1 MKQSKKKIRR
11 INIKKRTKKYNYRKN
26 QRGGWGFFSRDPQII
41 TDMMKLPGFEN
52 IQVSFPFNN
61 IQMDISLPDKPL
73 NQFIDEWAK
82 GSCFDQAKRELTDNI
97 MVLNRTM
104 PKPESKIERENR
116 ILTNLNTQTETPF
129 NFSVIPNMVIFITN
143 PYDISVIKS
152 KGIYSELVENNNF
165 VGGILQPKQELAGEQ
180 EITVPK
186 EAYVLVKLMQQLTR
200 EYKIQTI
207 YINGSKQ
214 SKFKVDK
221 TETKLTLDEYKY
233 TTVCTGYASLLDNI
247 HRMYKGNALDWSK
260 VNTQILTSFFEDNSF
275 QAYYTKFVKTF
286 LIDTYNGPVDRYTGE
301 PTGGQFFYSNAYRDG
316 NVLSRIPNVSID
328 RYIRTYK
335 DKYIDSSFFKLD
347 PITENPGDGNFLQ
360 YVKNITT
367 YLIKVNTNIIIEC
380 VKIYYIYLKDIIAT
394 ARTPGEE
401 DYDGLIIAAIVEKKI
416 TDINA
421 GVIHYSSQFRWLI
434 TKNTLENIKTNHF
447 NIPDPILR
455 NLEDVRMSGD
465 NRFIRFFKG
474 PTSRGPPAAT
484 ASNAP
489 ATAAGFPDQEEG
501 TLIGNNEQLNLQ
513 EDYIDNQGESKL
525 RNPTGEW
532 QDPSDEYEPEEGD
545 VDVIGGSK
553 KNKTRRK
560 LKKRKRSN
568 KRKAKY

>member
-1 MKQSKKKIRR
+1 MKQSKRKIRKA
-11 INIKKRTKKYNYRKN
+11 NIRKRTKKTNYRKN
-26 QRGGWGFFSRDPQII
+26 QIGGWGFFSRDPQII
-41 TDMMKLPGFEN
+41 TDLVMLPNFEN
-52 IQVSFPFNN
+52 IQVSFPFKN

-73 NQFIDEWAK
+73 NQFIDEWARI
-82 GSCFDQAKRELTDNI
+82 SCFDQAKRELTDNI
-97 MVLNRTM
+97 MVLNRSM

-116 ILTNLNTQTETPF
+116 ILTNLNTQTATPF
-129 NFSVIPNMVIFITN
+129 NFSVISNIGIFITN
-143 PYDISVIKS
+143 PYDISLIKS

-165 VGGILQPKQELAGEQ
+165 VDGILQPKQEFAGEQ

-275 QAYYTKFVKTF
+275 QAYYTNFVKTF
-286 LIDTYNGPVDRYTGE
+286 LIDTYNGPVDNYTGE

-347 PITENPGDGNFLQ
+347 PITENPEDGNFLQ

-434 TKNTLENIKTNHF
+434 TKNTLENIKTNYF

-455 NLEDVRMSGD
+455 NLGEVRMSGD
-465 NRFIRFFKG
+465 NRVIRFIKG
-474 PTSRGPPAAT
+474 SISRGPPAT
-484 ASNAP
+484 P
-489 ATAAGFPDQEEG
+489 TAAAAAGNEDDNHDIITQIEDDQ
-501 TLIGNNEQLNLQ
+501 QLNLV
-513 EDYIDNQGESKL
+513 EDYIDNQETPLSRQNTIDWNDVSKKKK
-525 RNPTGEW
+525 
-532 QDPSDEYEPEEGD
+532 SA
-545 VDVIGGSK
+545 VGGRK
-553 KNKTRRK
+553 KNKT
-560 LKKRKRSN
+560 RKRSN

>member
-1 MKQSKKKIRR
+1 MKQTKK
-11 INIKKRTKKYNYRKN
+11 NIKSNKKRITKKYNYRKN
-26 QRGGWGFFSRDPQII
+26 KRGGLNFFSRNPNIK
-41 TDMMKLPGFEN
+41 TDIDKIQRGFEN
-52 IQVSFPFNN
+52 IKMSFPFKDMH
-61 IQMDISLPDKPL
+61 MDLSLPDKDI
-73 NQFIDEWAK
+73 NQSIAEWAK
-82 GSCFDQAKRELTDNI
+82 ESCFDPLKSRLQTSIASSVDLPNYE
-97 MVLNRTM
+97 
-104 PKPESKIERENR
+104 PEIVRNNQ
-116 ILTNLNTQTETPF
+116 ILTYIQTQTATPL
-129 NFSVIPNMVIFITN
+129 NFSVIPDVIMFITN
-143 PYDISVIKS
+143 PYDISVIKKKS
-152 KGIYSELVENNNF
+152 MDSLIEKNNF
-165 VGGILQPKQELAGEQ
+165 VDGILQPKQEFAGEQ

-214 SKFKVDK
+214 SKFKVDE

-247 HRMYKGNALDWSK
+247 RRMYKGTALDWSK

-275 QAYYTKFVKTF
+275 QAYYTNFVKTF
-286 LIDTYNGPVDRYTGE
+286 LIDTYNGPVDNYTGE

>member
-1 MKQSKKKIRR
+1 MKQSKRKIKKA
-11 INIKKRTKKYNYRKN
+11 NIKKRTKKYNYSKN

-116 ILTNLNTQTETPF
+116 ILTNLNTQTATPF
-129 NFSVIPNMVIFITN
+129 NFSVIPNIVMFITN

-186 EAYVLVKLMQQLTR
+186 EVYVLVKLMQQLTR

-214 SKFKVDK
+214 PKFQVDK
-221 TETKLTLDEYKY
+221 TEIGLPEDAYLY
-233 TTVCTGYASLLDNI
+233 TTVCKGYANLLDNI
-247 HRMYKGNALDWSK
+247 YRMYKGTALDWSK

-275 QAYYTKFVKTF
+275 QAYYTNFVKTF
-286 LIDTYNGPVDRYTGE
+286 LNDTYNGPVDRYTGD
-301 PTGGQFFYSNAYRDG
+301 PTGGQFMYSNAYRDG
-316 NVLSRIPNVSID
+316 NVLSRIPDVSID
-328 RYIRTYK
+328 TYIRNYK

-360 YVKNITT
+360 YVENITT
-367 YLIKVNTNIIIEC
+367 YLITVNTTNIIIEC
-380 VKIYYIYLKDIIAT
+380 VKIYYIFLKDIDAI
-394 ARTPGEE
+394 ARTPGAAN
-401 DYDGLIIAAIVEKKI
+401 YNGLIIAAIVEKKI

-434 TKNTLENIKTNHF
+434 TKNTLENIKINHF
-447 NIPDPILR
+447 EIPDPILR
-455 NLEDVRMSGD
+455 NLEEVRMSGD

-474 PTSRGPPAAT
+474 STSRGPPVATANAAT
-484 ASNAP
+484 AN
-489 ATAAGFPDQEEG
+489 AAGFPDQEDQGKLLG
-501 TLIGNNEQLNLQ
+501 TQELNLQ
-513 EDYIDNQGESKL
+513 EDYIDAQGSSKP
-525 RNPTGEW
+525 RNPTGQW
-532 QDPSDEYEPEEGD
+532 QDLSDEYEPEEGD
-545 VDVIGGSK
+545 VNVGGRK

-560 LKKRKRSN
+560 LKKRKRSI

>member
-1 MKQSKKKIRR
+1 MKQSKRKIKKA
-11 INIKKRTKKYNYRKN
+11 NIKKRTKKYNYRKN

-73 NQFIDEWAK
+73 NQFIDEWARI
-82 GSCFDQAKRELTDNI
+82 SCFDQAKRELTDNI
-97 MVLNRTM
+97 MVLNRSM

-116 ILTNLNTQTETPF
+116 ILTNLNTQTATPF
-129 NFSVIPNMVIFITN
+129 NFSVISNIGIFITN
-143 PYDISVIKS
+143 PYDISLIKS

-165 VGGILQPKQELAGEQ
+165 VDGILQPKQEFAGEQ

-214 SKFKVDK
+214 SKFKVDQ
-221 TETKLTLDEYKY
+221 TEIGLPEDAYLYN
-233 TTVCTGYASLLDNI
+233 TVCKGYADLLNI
-247 HRMYKGNALDWSK
+247 IHKMYKGTALNWSK

-275 QAYYTKFVKTF
+275 QAYYTNFVKTF
-286 LIDTYNGPVDRYTGE
+286 LIDTYNGPVDNYTGE

-347 PITENPGDGNFLQ
+347 PITENPEDGNFLQ

-380 VKIYYIYLKDIIAT
+380 VKIYYIFLKDIIAT
-394 ARTPGEE
+394 ARTAGEE
-401 DYDGLIIAAIVEKKI
+401 NYDGLIIAAIVEKKI

-434 TKNTLENIKTNHF
+434 TKNTLENIKTNYF

-455 NLEDVRMSGD
+455 NLGEVRMSGD
-465 NRFIRFFKG
+465 NRVIRFIKG
-474 PTSRGPPAAT
+474 SISRGPPAT
-484 ASNAP
+484 P
-489 ATAAGFPDQEEG
+489 TAAAAAGNEDDNHDIITQIEDDQ
-501 TLIGNNEQLNLQ
+501 QLNLV
-513 EDYIDNQGESKL
+513 EDYIDNQETPLSRQNTIDWNDVSKKKK
-525 RNPTGEW
+525 
-532 QDPSDEYEPEEGD
+532 SA
-545 VDVIGGSK
+545 VGGRK
-553 KNKTRRK
+553 KNKT
-560 LKKRKRSN
+560 RKRSN

>member
-1 MKQSKKKIRR
+1 MKHSKKKIRKN
-11 INIKKRTKKYNYRKN
+11 NIRRRTKKTNYRKI
-26 QRGGWGFFSRDPQII
+26 QRGGML
-41 TDMMKLPGFEN
+41 TPGDKSTISDFMQSLSPDEN
-52 IQVSFPFNN
+52 IQIRFPFNN

-73 NQFIDEWAK
+73 NQFIDEWANR
-82 GSCFDQAKRELTDNI
+82 SCFDQAKRELTDNI

-165 VGGILQPKQELAGEQ
+165 VGGILQPKQEVAAAQQE

-214 SKFKVDK
+214 SKFKVDE
-221 TETKLTLDEYKY
+221 TETDLPPDAYLY

-247 HRMYKGNALDWSK
+247 QRMYKGTALDWSK

-360 YVKNITT
+360 YVENITT

-380 VKIYYIYLKDIIAT
+380 VKIYYIFLKDIIAT

-474 PTSRGPPAAT
+474 STSRGPPAAT
-484 ASNAP
+484 A
-489 ATAAGFPDQEEG
+489 AAGFPDQEEG
-501 TLIGNNEQLNLQ
+501 TLIGNNQQLNLQ
-513 EDYIDNQGESKL
+513 EDYIDAQGEKKP
-525 RNPTGEW
+525 RTPTGEW
-532 QDPSDEYEPEEGD
+532 QNPSNEYEPEEGD
-545 VDVIGGSK
+545 VDVIGGK

-560 LKKRKRSN
+560 LNKRKRSN
-568 KRKAKY
+568 KRKAKF